1 MDCESHR
8 THIEGDGVMGF
19 NKRMYEVYIGQTKVA
34 SDVSRKVAIEIYYR
48 FKQTHG
54 TEVTLIQQN

>member
-1 MDCESHR
+1 MSDE
-8 THIEGDGVMGF
+8 GF